1 MLCSFRGG
9 CVGLRLTG
17 IHNSSPGAI
26 SDVGDEEIVQHSSPV
41 VSPEH
46 VHLLVPGDDGVL
58 APLGSHKL
66 LATGELLPEID
77 RLERR
82 AEVERQVAVSQLH
95 LSPQTPS
102 ISRLV
107 SSLLEF
113 LPGLLVRRQRG
124 HLAFSLPARAICG
137 FMTTP
142 LLKLELLNLASSFD
156 HKWSH
161 S

>member
-1 MLCSFRGG
+1 MLCSFRRG

-46 VHLLVPGDDGVL
+46 VHLLAPGDDGVL

-66 LATGELLPEID
+66 LATGELLPEVD
-77 RLERR
+77 RLERG
-82 AEVERQVAVSQLH
+82 AEVERQIAVSQLH

-124 HLAFSLPARAICG
+124 HLAFPPLFDLR
-137 FMTTP
+137 FYDDTP